1 MWRSR
6 FLAANRFGEA
16 IVGAHAGITA
26 EGDNRVIQQKVA
38 KELLSKINKKETF
51 KFLLGKYNPIN
62 TVKGKFGSNKWF
74 KSLFEKRENI
84 LLFNLGM
91 SYEIKAKIEK
101 YEAWMFEE
109 SDNIQSLAKA
119 YGEKIVVEKFLEK
132 IDSSDEN
139 TKHILTKLFELF
151 SYCKINEDIGFS

>member
-6 FLAANRFGEA
+6 FFSSNRFGEA

-26 EGDNRVIQQKVA
+26 EGDNRVIQQKVQ
-38 KELLSKINKKETF
+38 ELLSKINKKETF

-74 KSLFEKRENI
+74 KSLFEKRKY

-91 SYEIKAKIEK
+91 SMNKSKIEFMK
-101 YEAWMFEE
+101 HGCLKKVIIK
-109 SDNIQSLAKA
+109 SCKSLWRKNCCR
-119 YGEKIVVEKFLEK
+119 KIFRKK
-132 IDSSDEN
+132 DSSAE
-139 TKHILTKLFELF
+139 
-151 SYCKINEDIGFS
+151 Y